1 MFFVTT
7 VFIQTFAYK
16 KQYGY
21 SKTNFKL
28 ERKYAKYVTNMIN
41 FRQCKVAF
49 LMQSKTAAEFQLV
62 PQLGFA
68 TAALIIGNLKKITVK
83 EKKSRA
89 G

>member
-16 KQYGY
+16 KQYRY

-28 ERKYAKYVTNMIN
+28 EGKYAKYVTNMIIL
-41 FRQCKVAF
+41 RQCKVAF

-68 TAALIIGNLKKITVK
+68 TAALITGNLKKITVK